1 MATIQFSR
9 GIDETVVPDVKL
21 TRSKD
26 GSRGTATFIFEQ
38 PDAFSGSGIE
48 AITGMFMIDEE
59 GEMVTRDVKGRFIN
73 GQPSALEVLYIINSP
88 AEWDRFIRFME
99 RYGESN
105 GLGFQKKG
113 E

>member
-26 GSRGTATFIFEQ
+26 GSRGTATFVFEQ
-38 PDAFSGSGIE
+38 PKAFSGSGIE
-48 AITGMFMIDEE
+48 AISGMFMVDEE
-59 GEMVTRDVKGRFIN
+59 GEIVTRDVKGRFIN

-105 GLGFQKKG
+105 GLGFQKKD